1 MKKTQGD
8 GGLTIKYAALQGNYW
23 MLFGSVFT
31 FIAVFL
37 LSRGFSAGGV
47 GVLMALGNITGAVLQ
62 PWIAAVADKSEKYT
76 LKQMMMCITVLGII
90 PAAALA
96 LVPGSRYLAAGLLMV
111 VMAVVSVQQPLVNA
125 VNGYYLSR
133 GKSMNFGI
141 ARGTGSLGF
150 AVLSWIMGYFV
161 ASFGENVIPIAI
173 CFLLVTMLAVL
184 SSFRMERGRES
195 GAEKDKN
202 AKKPS
207 EISSKGDVISRTQG
221 SGWGL
226 IRKYRKFFLVLAGI
240 VFLFAFH
247 NMVNTYLIQIMERF
261 GGDSS
266 DMGTSIAIAAV
277 CEIPVMVMFSKIAE
291 RIRPNRLLKIAGLG
305 FLLKAA
311 AIWMAGSVLLV
322 HASQLLQALS
332 FAILIPASVY
342 YSDEVM
348 EEQDRVKGQAFITAA
363 ITVGG
368 MVGNLFGGKIIDAAG
383 VPAMLTIGV
392 ACAGAGMLF
401 VWIGAVPAK
410 ERGSDGAL

>member
-1 MKKTQGD
+1 
-8 GGLTIKYAALQGNYW
+8 
-23 MLFGSVFT
+23 
-31 FIAVFL
+31 
-37 LSRGFSAGGV
+37 
-47 GVLMALGNITGAVLQ
+47 
-62 PWIAAVADKSEKYT
+62 
-76 LKQMMMCITVLGII
+76 MMMCITVLGII

-195 GAEKDKN
+195 GAEMAES

-207 EISSKGDVISRTQG
+207 EIPSKGDVISRTQG

-311 AIWMAGSVLLV
+311 AIWLAGTVLLV

-410 ERGSDGAL
+410 ERGSDGTL

>member
-8 GGLTIKYAALQGNYW
+8 GGLTVKYAALQGNYW

-76 LKQMMMCITVLGII
+76 LKQLMMCITVLGII

-184 SSFRMERGRES
+184 SSFRMERGWED
-195 GAEKDKN
+195 GAEKDES
-202 AKKPS
+202 AKKLS
-207 EISSKGDVISRTQG
+207 ETSSKGDVISRTHG
-221 SGWGL
+221 SGM

-247 NMVNTYLIQIMERF
+247 NMVNTYLIQIMGRF

-277 CEIPVMVMFSKIAE
+277 CEIPVMVMFSKITE

-401 VWIGAVPAK
+401 VWLGAVPAK
-410 ERGSDGAL
+410 ERGLDGAL